1 MWTKIA
7 GIILRNRIAFIA
19 GVLIGTLFMG
29 FQIRNL
35 EMSYEQASLLPQ
47 QDSAYTDY
55 LQFQETFGQEGNV
68 MVFAIQ
74 DSDFYQLHKI
84 NDWIKMGNRIME
96 QKGVNAMVSITHTFN
111 LHKNTELQKF
121 EIRPIFPKE
130 VRTQQELDSLAF
142 IAENLPFYNG
152 TLINKANHVY
162 GMLVTV
168 SAEVMNSP
176 ARVGLV
182 KKIQD
187 ITREF
192 TEKYRIKMHYSG
204 LPYIRVVTAE
214 NIKKEMY
221 MFIAL
226 SLLITAIILYL
237 FFRSFR
243 IVGFCVGIIGINVI
257 WAMGFMALLGIKITL
272 LTAMLPP
279 LLIVIGIPNCVFM
292 VNKYHAEYV
301 LHGNK
306 IKALQRMIQKIGNA
320 TLLSNLTTAA
330 GFATFIITSSQI
342 LKEFGLIAF
351 ISITT
356 VFLICLILIP
366 TVFSYLPV
374 PDKKQTR
381 HLYNS
386 FINNL
391 IDRLVDWVMKC
402 RTAIYAV
409 TASVILLSLIGIT
422 QMKTTGYMVDDL
434 KETDPI
440 RQDLAFFESNFDGLM
455 PLEVTVDF
463 RKPNQVF
470 KLSNLEKLD
479 RFSQQIAKD
488 PDISRPLSIVEA
500 VKFADQ
506 AYYNGK
512 AAYYKLP
519 SNLSKNFILKYAL
532 GSTGG
537 LNSMARSFVDSTA
550 QKIRLSFRVK
560 DIGTQKMEAK
570 EDSLYRMLHKVFP
583 TENHSVKVTG
593 SSIIFFKG
601 NQYLI
606 KNLFSS
612 LALAIVLIAA
622 FMAWMFRSKR
632 MVLIALVPNVIPQLF
647 TAAIMGYAGIP
658 IKASTILV
666 FSVAFGI
673 SVDNTIHYLAKY
685 RQELQATNWSIR
697 SSVVLALKEI
707 GQSMIYT
714 SIILFFGFGIFCLS
728 DFGGTF
734 ALGLLT
740 SITLFAAMLA
750 NLILLPSLLLTM
762 EKHITNKTFREPL
775 LQIYNEEEDID
786 PDKLHLEHGA
796 TESRIKPDLPT

>member
-19 GVLIGTLFMG
+19 GVLLGTIFMG
-29 FQIRNL
+29 FQARKIQ
-35 EMSYEQASLLPQ
+35 MSYESADLLPKT
-47 QDSAYTDY
+47 DSAYLDY
-55 LQFQETFGQEGNV
+55 TRFRETFGQEGNV

-74 DSDFYQLHKI
+74 DSGFYQLNKT
-84 NDWIKMGNRIME
+84 NDWIQMGNDIKAL
-96 QKGVNAMVSITHTFN
+96 QGVNALMSITHTFN
-111 LHKNTELQKF
+111 LQKNTDLKKF
-121 EIRPIFPKE
+121 EVLPIFPSHIK
-130 VRTQQELDSLAF
+130 TQAELDSLAYV
-142 IAENLPFYNG
+142 AEHLPFYDG
-152 TLINKANHVY
+152 MLINRDKHTYN
-162 GMLVTV
+162 MMITV

-176 ARVGLV
+176 ARVKLV
-182 KKIQD
+182 QD
-187 ITREF
+187 VLEITKRF
-192 TEKYRIKMHYSG
+192 TEKYHLKMHYSG
-204 LPYIRVVTAE
+204 MPYIRVINAE
-214 NIKKEMY
+214 NIKGEMY

-257 WAMGFMALLGIKITL
+257 WAIGFMAMMGIKITL

-279 LLIVIGIPNCVFM
+279 LLIVIGIPNCVYM

-301 LHGNK
+301 RHGNK
-306 IKALQRMIQKIGNA
+306 IKALQRMIQKVGNA
-320 TLLSNLTTAA
+320 SLLSNLTTAA

-342 LKEFGLIAF
+342 LVDFGLIAF
-351 ISITT
+351 ISIST

-366 TVFSYLPV
+366 SVFSYLPV
-374 PDKKQTR
+374 PDTKQTK
-381 HLYNS
+381 HLYNP
-386 FINNL
+386 FINKVIDKL
-391 IDRLVDWVMKC
+391 IYLVINH
-402 RTAIYAV
+402 RHAV
-409 TASVILLSLIGIT
+409 YYITIVLVIAGIFGIT
-422 QMKTTGYMVDDL
+422 LMKTTGYMVDDL

-440 RQDLAFFESNFDGLM
+440 RQDLSFFESNFDGLM
-455 PLEVTVDF
+455 PLEVTLDF
-463 RKPNQVF
+463 KKPNQVF

-479 RFSQQIAKD
+479 RLNTELSQD
-488 PDISRPLSIVEA
+488 PDLSRALSVVEA
-500 VKFADQ
+500 AKFANQ

-512 AAYYKLP
+512 ASYYKLP
-519 SNLSKNFILKYAL
+519 SNMTKNFIMKYVME
-532 GSTGG
+532 STGG
-537 LNSMARSFVDSTA
+537 MNTMANSFVDSTM
-550 QKIRLSFRVK
+550 QKVRMNFRVK
-560 DIGTQKMEAK
+560 DIGTKKMEAK
-570 EDSLYRMLHKVFP
+570 EDSLYKKIETIFP
-583 TENHSVKVTG
+583 RDKHDISVTG
-593 SSIIFFKG
+593 SSVIFFKG

-612 LALAIVLIAA
+612 LALAIVLIAG
-622 FMAWMFRSKR
+622 FMAWMFKSKR
-632 MVLIALVPNVIPQLF
+632 MVLIALVPNVIPQII
-647 TAAIMGYAGIP
+647 TAAVMGYFGIP

-697 SSVVLALKEI
+697 SSVVLALKET

-714 SIILFFGFGIFCLS
+714 SIILLFGFGIFCLS
-728 DFGGTF
+728 SFGGTF

-762 EKHITNKTFREPL
+762 EHSISKRTFRAEPL

-786 PDKLHLEHGA
+786 EDKLEIEH
-796 TESRIKPDLPT
+796 EDKEKQD